1 MRITATSLTATAT
14 RTAVVAS
21 RSEVR
26 VRSLPAQARSLIG
39 PVAQGRT
46 QVEDPYTD
54 EQRRILAILENV
66 FGLKT
71 QRLQVRIH
79 RPATGIGFQDTGAG
93 LQLDYLHEQLRY
105 ERSTVSFSGQVQ
117 TADGR
122 THAFSLDMHWEH
134 LQVSRQALSLSGD
147 VIDPLVVDLDG
158 QGIRFNGQIRL
169 PFDLSIDG
177 RQEQIPLLEAGSAY
191 LALDR
196 NGNGVIDDG
205 SELFG
210 PSTGNGFAELARY
223 DDDGN
228 GWIDAGDVV
237 WSQLWLWR
245 PTVNGV
251 EMQPL
256 AGSGIAA
263 IGLQSLS
270 TPFTLRDDAGAGIAD
285 IAATSVALSATG
297 QAHGV
302 HHVDLY
308 A

>member
-14 RTAVVAS
+14 RTALVAS

-26 VRSLPAQARSLIG
+26 MRAMLAQARSV
-39 PVAQGRT
+39 PST
-46 QVEDPYTD
+46 QAVTEIEDPYTD
-54 EQRRILAILENV
+54 EQHRILAILENV

-177 RQEQIPLLEAGSAY
+177 RQDQIPLLEAGSAY

-245 PTVNGV
+245 PAVNGV

>member
-14 RTAVVAS
+14 RTALVAS
-21 RSEVR
+21 RSEMR
-26 VRSLPAQARSLIG
+26 MRSQPVQTWAVAPATIRAQAEF
-39 PVAQGRT
+39 
-46 QVEDPYTD
+46 EDPYTD
-54 EQRRILAILENV
+54 EQHRILAILENV

-71 QRLQVRIH
+71 QRLQVRVH
-79 RPATGIGFQDTGAG
+79 RPAAGSGLQGTGAG
-93 LQLDYLHEQLRY
+93 FQLDYLHEELRY
-105 ERSTVSFSGQVQ
+105 ERSAVSFSGQVQ

-122 THAFSLDMHWEH
+122 THAFSLDMQWEH
-134 LQVSRQALSLSGD
+134 LQISRQALSLSAD
-147 VIDPLVVDLDG
+147 VIDPLIVDLDG

-223 DDDGN
+223 DDDSN
-228 GWIDAGDVV
+228 GWIDAGDAV

-245 PTVNGV
+245 PAVNGV

-263 IGLQSLS
+263 IGLQSIS
-270 TPFTLRDDAGAGIAD
+270 TPFTLRDDAGTGIAD